1 MNSTLTIVFQ
11 LIVLIFSVMIHE
23 ISHGLMALRLGDTT
37 AREAGRLT
45 LNPLRHLDLY
55 GSVLLPLFLLAIG
68 SPILFG
74 WAKPVPYNP
83 RNLRNPSRDSAL
95 VGAAGPLSN
104 LAVAIVFG
112 IVIRIMG
119 MAGAETSVGVGTL
132 LPMIVIINLLLAIF
146 NLIPIPPLDGSR
158 LLFGLLGPRAR
169 NAEEFLSRYGIW
181 ILILLLF
188 LGVLDYILM
197 PILAMLYAI
206 IVGV

>member
-1 MNSTLTIVFQ
+1 MNPTLVIVFQ
-11 LIVLIFSVMIHE
+11 LVVLIFSVIVHE

-37 AREAGRLT
+37 ARDAGRLT
-45 LNPLRHLDLY
+45 MNPLRHLDLY

-83 RNLRNPSRDSAL
+83 HNLRNPRRDSAL

-104 LAVAIVFG
+104 LAVAVIFG
-112 IVIRIMG
+112 IAIRI
-119 MAGAETSVGVGTL
+119 TSLGGGTNTL
-132 LPMIVIINLLLAIF
+132 IGELFPMIVIINLLLAIF

-158 LLFGLLGPRAR
+158 LIFGLFGPRSYKM
-169 NAEEFLSRYGIW
+169 EEFLSRYGMW

-197 PILAMLYAI
+197 PILAALYAL